1 MAEKSNPEPTWNA
14 FPEDGFIALE
24 IPPALI
30 PRGVPK
36 GAGYLIRVKSPEG
49 FRNFLVAA
57 MEAARLTW
65 PEIDAKYLL
74 VNLDLPTG
82 GKPQ

>member
-65 PEIDAKYLL
+65 PEINADYVFA
-74 VNLDLPTG
+74 NAEPEPG
-82 GKPQ
+82 RKPS